1 MDKKQAHTIIDIL
14 AGKGLLTKQQAA
26 DLKTNL
32 PIYHAK
38 YLKQSGQGGL
48 AARGGHTDVSVVD
61 IIESLGLKLPGTE
74 DPLTDEAMMMAVA
87 EGLGLEYVKIDPLK
101 LDSDVVTG
109 SISRPY
115 ALKHQLVPI
124 KREGNTLTI
133 ATSNPFASEGIEG
146 LKQSIDG
153 DIKLVV
159 SNRSD
164 IHKIVTEFFGFKSSL
179 AAAHKDM
186 GGAMDLGNLEQYVKL
201 KSVRELDSSDKHV
214 IKAVEYL
221 IRYAYGQRASDI
233 HIEPKRD
240 HSLIRLRIDG
250 VLHTVHKMPKAI
262 HPAFVSRIKNLSR
275 MDIAEKRRPQDGR
288 IKTDMEGRE
297 VELRVST
304 LPVAFGEK
312 VAIRIFDPNVLTM
325 DLSVLGFSEHEL
337 AVYNNFIGAS
347 YGLMLITGP
356 TGSGKTSTL
365 YTSLSRIA
373 TPDVNVSTIEDPVE
387 MVYPTFNQTSINPQI
402 GISFASVLRTLLR
415 QDPDIIMVGE
425 IRDFETADNAIQAAL
440 TGHLVMSTLHTNDA
454 PTAIARMMDLG
465 VKPFLI
471 NACLLGVVAQRLVRK
486 VCPHCLDM
494 YVLSEDECRVVGLPA
509 DKHAGKSTAS
519 VGRGCAECRGTG
531 YLGRTGLFEIM
542 EMNDEMRDAVHREVG
557 PEALRALAR
566 KYGFR
571 TLRENAH
578 IKLLGHQTTVDEIV
592 RVLGTAG

>member
-14 AGKGLLTKQQAA
+14 GAKGLLTKEQVS
-26 DLKTNL
+26 DLKLNL
-32 PIYHAK
+32 ATYHAR
-38 YLKQSGQGGL
+38 YIKQHVQAGH
-48 AARGGHTDVSVVD
+48 AMRGGYTDVSVVD
-61 IIESLGLKLPGTE
+61 IIEFLALKAPGSE
-74 DPLTDEAMMMAVA
+74 EPISDEAMMMAIA
-87 EGLGLEYVKIDPLK
+87 ENLGLEYVRIDPLK

-133 ATSNPFASEGIEG
+133 ATSNPFAQEGIDG
-146 LKQSIDG
+146 LKQSLEG
-153 DIKLVV
+153 EIKLVV

-164 IHKIVTEFFGFKSSL
+164 IQKIVTEFFGFKSSL

-186 GGAMDLGNLEQYVKL
+186 SGGMDLGNLEQFVKL

-221 IRYAYGQRASDI
+221 LRYAYGQRASDI

-312 VAIRIFDPNVLTM
+312 VAIRIFDPDVLMM
-325 DLSVLGFSEHEL
+325 DLAKLGFNDHEL
-337 AVYNNFIGAS
+337 ATYNNFIGSS

-365 YTSLSRIA
+365 YSSLSRIA
-373 TPDVNVSTIEDPVE
+373 TPEVNVSTIEDPVE
-387 MVYPTFNQTSINPQI
+387 MVFPSFNQTSINAQI
-402 GISFASVLRTLLR
+402 GITFASTLRTLLR

-425 IRDFETADNAIQAAL
+425 IRDFDTADNAIQAAL

-454 PTAIARMMDLG
+454 PTAIPRLVDLG

-494 YVLSEDECRVVGLPA
+494 YVLTEDECRVVGLAPQ
-509 DKHAGKSTAS
+509 HAGKSTAS
-519 VGRGCAECRGTG
+519 VGRGCPECRGTG
-531 YLGRTGLFEIM
+531 YLGRTGIFEIM
-542 EMNDEMRDAVHREVG
+542 EMNDEMREAVAGDAG
-557 PEALRALAR
+557 PDALRSISR
-566 KYGFR
+566 KHGFKS
-571 TLRENAH
+571 LRENSH
-578 IKLLGHQTTVDEIV
+578 TKLLGHATTVDEIV
-592 RVLGTAG
+592 RVLGPAG